1 MRTRLL
7 LLCAFAASIQ
17 AQQDAPKARTGPAP
31 AAPGSVVR
39 ASSSQDLLPS
49 IRNKIK
55 QALGRLPNY
64 LCTQTIDRL
73 QYEPVKLRREPSCDD
88 IAKQKNAQRKLRPF
102 SSDRLRL
109 DVAVANDEREM
120 YSWVGQNRFDN
131 RSLFALVHR
140 GALENGTFSAFL
152 AAIFVSNA
160 ASFSYIG
167 GDTVDGRPLAEFGY
181 RVPLE
186 KSTYAFGK
194 GGPLVKT
201 AYNGTFLAD
210 PETFDLVRL
219 VVRTAQLPAEIGSC
233 EATTTVDYGRARLK
247 DTDFLLPAK
256 AQLDIVRT
264 DGAELENRTVFT
276 ACHEFTSE
284 STVSFDA
291 APSQPAPPASGEG
304 PAARAIALRP
314 GLPFTLAFTQP
325 IDTAVAA
332 AGDRIQAKL
341 TSPIRD
347 SSKVLVPAGA
357 AVTARL
363 TRMQYL
369 YGPPSSLTIA
379 VKLETLNIAG
389 TPQPF
394 AASPI
399 STSQKLTKSDLYLS
413 RRRGLLADLEVASLD
428 LEDRSAVFKF
438 AKVKPNY
445 VVKSGLQSTWV
456 TLAP

>member
-7 LLCAFAASIQ
+7 LSLCAFATSIQ
-17 AQQDAPKARTGPAP
+17 AQDAPK
-31 AAPGSVVR
+31 
-39 ASSSQDLLPS
+39 DLLPG

-73 QYEPVKLRREPSCDD
+73 QYEPVKFRREPSCDD
-88 IAKQKNAQRKLRPF
+88 IAKQKKDSPRKLRPF
-102 SSDRLRL
+102 SADRLRL
-109 DVAVANDEREM
+109 DVAVANGNREM
-120 YSWVGQNRFDN
+120 YSWVGENSFKN
-131 RSLFALVHR
+131 GSLFALVHR
-140 GALENGTFSAFL
+140 GALQNGTFSAFL
-152 AAIFVSNA
+152 AMIFASNV
-160 ASFSYIG
+160 ASFSYMG
-167 GDTVDGRPLAEFGY
+167 GNTVDGRPLAEFGY

-186 KSTYAFGK
+186 KSTYVFGN
-194 GGPLVKT
+194 GDSQVKT
-201 AYNGTFLAD
+201 AYSGTFLAD
-210 PETFDLVRL
+210 PKTFDLVRL
-219 VVRTAQLPAEIGSC
+219 VVHTAQLPLDIGSC

-247 DTDFLLPAK
+247 ASEDAGFLLPAK
-256 AQLDIVRT
+256 IQLDIVNT
-264 DGAELENRTVFT
+264 NGSELENRTVFS
-276 ACHEFTSE
+276 ACREFSSE

-291 APSQPAPPASGEG
+291 APSQPAAPASGEV

-325 IDTAVAA
+325 IDPAIAA
-332 AGDRIQAKL
+332 AGDRIRAKL
-341 TSPIRD
+341 TSAIRD
-347 SSKVLVPAGA
+347 SSKILVPAGA
-357 AVTARL
+357 VVTARL

-379 VKLETLNIAG
+379 VKLETLDIAG
-389 TPQPF
+389 TPRPF

-399 STSQKLTKSDLYLS
+399 STSQTLTRSDLYLS
-413 RRRGLLADLEVASLD
+413 RRRGLLAGLELASLD
-428 LEDRSAVFKF
+428 LENRSGVFKF